1 MFELDGF
8 IPCCHLFL
16 SVTLFHEREERLWLQ
31 NFHQSL
37 PFILHS
43 AVASSFISHSMFKRL
58 IHYVLFI
65 CRFIVVGLPQM
76 KMIICPRNFC
86 LMTFSMK
93 HSSRVIM
100 KCSGSPVSNKQV
112 PTIGSGLRLNQPR
125 LP

>member
-65 CRFIVVGLPQM
+65 CRFIVCRFATDEDDYLP
-76 KMIICPRNFC
+76 KEFLFDDIFNE
-86 LMTFSMK
+86 TFKPSYHEMQW
-93 HSSRVIM
+93 I
-100 KCSGSPVSNKQV
+100 SGE
-112 PTIGSGLRLNQPR
+112 
-125 LP
+125 